1 MKTSEI
7 DVENKIDS
15 VNADLLKDLR
25 TSSEYSELASVRV
38 FLIFKNKKPSY
49 SKDKHRC
56 LSLEYEGQFFVSRH
70 EGFISQNS
78 I

>member
-1 MKTSEI
+1 MKTSET

-38 FLIFKNKKPSY
+38 FLIFKNKKPPY
-49 SKDKHRC
+49 PKTNIDVC
-56 LSLEYEGQFFVSRH
+56 LWNMKVSSLCPDMKFL
-70 EGFISQNS
+70 
-78 I
+78 